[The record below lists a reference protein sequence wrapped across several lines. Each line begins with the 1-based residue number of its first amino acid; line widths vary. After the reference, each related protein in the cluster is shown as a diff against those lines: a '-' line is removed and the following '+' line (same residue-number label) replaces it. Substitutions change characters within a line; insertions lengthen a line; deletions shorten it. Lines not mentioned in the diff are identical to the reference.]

1 MVNNRHPDD
10 VAAEQ
15 DELAEAKTEGWLPW
29 LQLEQRRTALIKE
42 RERSN
47 HQIAVRLGFD
57 GLNHLHEVQAQ
68 LAG

>member
-10 VAAEQ
+10 VRAEQ
-15 DELAEAKTEGWLPW
+15 DEIAEARDGGWLAW
-29 LQLEQRRTALIKE
+29 MELEHRRRALIKE

-47 HQIAVRLGFD
+47 QQTAVSLGFD
-57 GLNHLHEVQAQ
+57 GLNHFHEVQAQ